1 MIPSGTVKAT
11 MEEFNIEQGEHIS
24 HDGPKSSYAKRS
36 NVVGMWRKK
45 EEEIKSLKSKE
56 QQTRQMQS
64 EEKKEGNEEFEHDS
78 RQQETNYSDMFPSD
92 PLAGIVPDE
101 PTAETSFEQRTPAT
115 APRRSNVRDS
125 WKKKAASPSA
135 YSSQPSSGI
144 NESPSNANASAFDE
158 LKSKWKKFGVE
169 NGGDGKPES
178 IENKITDRKVDVKA
192 EEKPTPEKFTET
204 STEQVAKSSEAK
216 QTLRGVA
223 ARRIGSNRFRSRVA
237 RKPTISATNSM
248 DEIMGGSEAG
258 TTPDKEV
265 SDSPSHSA
273 PVIEKELVPPF
284 PTNELD
290 TRETP
295 KSPVVNYSR
304 HNEVTPTS
312 PLSPASSTISRSSL
326 SERANRRL
334 RDIRTKS
341 HPRNEEDE
349 DTKPKKAADLDTSDM
364 PMDESIAFKESMRS
378 QGSNLTSDNFID
390 AQTSPL
396 NTVVPDMENMV
407 PDQFFS
413 EKDANVDSMKSV
425 IQQTSF
431 VQIANDM
438 KEEASTL
445 MEFDFISEGVH
456 SALYA
461 LGLEHMFPAKS
472 PKRSIQRAPSPVEE
486 VAIEVEYVADAEE

>member
-24 HDGPKSSYAKRS
+24 HDGPKSSHAKRS

-56 QQTRQMQS
+56 QQTRQMQF
-64 EEKKEGNEEFEHDS
+64 EEKKEGNGEFEQDS
-78 RQQETNYSDMFPSD
+78 RQQDTNFSDMFPSD
-92 PLAGIVPDE
+92 PLAGIIPDE

-125 WKKKAASPSA
+125 WKKKAASPSS
-135 YSSQPSSGI
+135 YSSQPS
-144 NESPSNANASAFDE
+144 PAFNE

-169 NGGDGKPES
+169 NGGDGKQAS
-178 IENKITDRKVDVKA
+178 IENKIADRKVDAKA
-192 EEKPTPEKFTET
+192 EKKPTPEKVTEK
-204 STEQVAKSSEAK
+204 STEQAAKSSEAK
-216 QTLRGVA
+216 LTSRGIA
-223 ARRIGSNRFRSRVA
+223 ARRIGSNRFRSRIA
-237 RKPTISATNSM
+237 RKPSISATNST
-248 DEIMGGSEAG
+248 DEIMGASEDG
-258 TTPDKEV
+258 NTPDKKV
-265 SDSPSHSA
+265 SDSPSNST
-273 PVIEKELVPPF
+273 PIIEKELVPPF
-284 PTNELD
+284 PTDELD
-290 TRETP
+290 TRDTP

-304 HNEVTPTS
+304 HNQVTPTS
-312 PLSPASSTISRSSL
+312 PLSPASTISRSSL

-341 HPRNEEDE
+341 NPRNEEDE
-349 DTKPKKAADLDTSDM
+349 ETKPKKAADLDTSDM
-364 PMDESIAFKESMRS
+364 PMDESIAFKQSMRS
-378 QGSNLTSDNFID
+378 QGSNLTSDNFIH

-438 KEEASTL
+438 REEAGTL

-461 LGLEHMFPAKS
+461 LGLEDMFPAKS
-472 PKRSIQRAPSPVEE
+472 PKNSTKRAPSPIEE